1 MCGGIE
7 NKSNENEKCR
17 VVRGERGRGGIEE
30 GSMHKEEKVEVRWVW
45 GGEVGSDD
53 RKQSWLKKE

>member
-7 NKSNENEKCR
+7 NKSNENEKRR
-17 VVRGERGRGGIEE
+17 VVRGERGRGSIEE
-30 GSMHKEEKVEVRWVW
+30 GLMHEEEKGEVQRVW

-53 RKQSWLKKE
+53 RNRVD

>member
-7 NKSNENEKCR
+7 NKSNEDEKRR

-30 GSMHKEEKVEVRWVW
+30 GLMHEEEKGEVQWVW

-53 RKQSWLKKE
+53 KKQSWLKKE